1 MSPGPELTSNFP
13 RSNLCKWQ
21 QVYWKIPNYLYN
33 FICIFQEFKEVC
45 KNLSK
50 EQVRNKKKIRLRFIG
65 FIWCN
70 FHQDPL
76 LIPLALFWLL
86 IVNLHLQ
93 IEATFKK
100 FDQTGNDKLNLREFG
115 EMMNKRSDQSRKKS
129 ETSKR
134 EESQSEGSS
143 TKSWS
148 FDKFQTIMCSPLH
161 IQLSPQWH
169 FITSPSCPSHINLL
183 LKVQFTN
190 SYPESFD
197 IHASDLFWITLF
209 KKVSCLGVVVL
220 CSEEYLPRSLCGLF
234 QSVLWENA
242 SLQHFYTIR
251 EDTAESKKVHEEK
264 QKVVG
269 MLIRGFVISFFQ
281 FSHLHKCLHY
291 LRYCRP
297 DLYRSRKIFL
307 RAIFAEEVEKY
318 HLFIRDEAAK
328 LFLTAWHFLWCR

>member
-1 MSPGPELTSNFP
+1 MTVNNCSHWMSPGPELTSNFP

-129 ETSKR
+129 ETSKK
-134 EESQSEGSS
+134 EESQSEGNS

-148 FDKFQTIMCSPLH
+148 WDKFQTIMCSPLH

-190 SYPESFD
+190 
-197 IHASDLFWITLF
+197 LTLIL
-209 KKVSCLGVVVL
+209 K
-220 CSEEYLPRSLCGLF
+220 
-234 QSVLWENA
+234 A
-242 SLQHFYTIR
+242 
-251 EDTAESKKVHEEK
+251 
-264 QKVVG
+264 
-269 MLIRGFVISFFQ
+269 LIFMHQIYF
-281 FSHLHKCLHY
+281 
-291 LRYCRP
+291 
-297 DLYRSRKIFL
+297 
-307 RAIFAEEVEKY
+307 E
-318 HLFIRDEAAK
+318 
-328 LFLTAWHFLWCR
+328 